1 VPKGMVTPL
10 ESRPA
15 APALRNTLRRPRR
28 PLQRGMTISYQPPP
42 CLAGGSAGVPLA
54 EAVAWEEAFAGE
66 AAGGVPFVSSQA
78 TNWARAP
85 LPRIAS
91 KKAWTPSLFMA
102 ACQHIRTRA
111 YSRAETHPRNCTAV
125 EMEIKVVVGRL
136 LKHVARHRDEAS
148 VDGPVPGCRP
158 VGGESPP
165 RVVALIVHLS
175 DLHLTPGDPAQSIV
189 FDQLVH
195 TLRREREAR
204 NPDHVVVVIT
214 GDVFEAATQRHA
226 KAVEGFLHLHARVV
240 DALGGG
246 AATVVVPGNHD
257 RRRFG
262 LLGPNRQALFQA
274 LHEAA
279 DPKKVYVAG
288 CDAPFL
294 AQVVPDSL
302 HRLPFHVV
310 AYDSTYLPG
319 GLVGAGGTIR
329 LEDLLMVHA
338 RLPDD
343 GVPLLVLTHHHL
355 IPTPLTDVS
364 HIDSTRAS
372 GLTRWVVGNVLPA
385 LVSYGDRE
393 ELTMTALGAG
403 TALSTL
409 HTLGR
414 AVLLLHGHKHVPTAR
429 LVTGMTDGSG
439 DLLIASAGSA
449 GTRERV
455 LAARHPDAARLWP
468 SFSLVLLSE
477 DELQIESLAFSPKQN
492 TRPPIRRT
500 LAHARRNGL
509 KWKPEPLSFRASDPA
524 PRVEVDEAS
533 YRLSPSTSSA
543 ERWDFDCQRRV
554 ERRPGAR
561 LRAYVEFVHALP
573 RGLAARARGGKA
585 RRVELAI
592 DGLTEY
598 NVPDGLSRTLA
609 EGVRGYGPGT
619 AFEWV
624 GLMCRYGAARATLR
638 LARANA
644 EGVKPFG
651 SVTDLTIGREQ
662 PVRIAATTDEWT
674 LTVESCAPRSLLRI
688 YWPLSR

>member
-1 VPKGMVTPL
+1 M
-10 ESRPA
+10 
-15 APALRNTLRRPRR
+15 
-28 PLQRGMTISYQPPP
+28 
-42 CLAGGSAGVPLA
+42 
-54 EAVAWEEAFAGE
+54 
-66 AAGGVPFVSSQA
+66 
-78 TNWARAP
+78 
-85 LPRIAS
+85 
-91 KKAWTPSLFMA
+91 
-102 ACQHIRTRA
+102 
-111 YSRAETHPRNCTAV
+111 
-125 EMEIKVVVGRL
+125 
-136 LKHVARHRDEAS
+136 
-148 VDGPVPGCRP
+148 
-158 VGGESPP
+158 
-165 RVVALIVHLS
+165 ALIVHLS
-175 DLHLTPGDPAQSIV
+175 DLHMAPADPAQSLV
-189 FDQLVH
+189 FDQLVQA
-195 TLRREREAR
+195 LRREREAR
-204 NPDHVVVVIT
+204 NPDHVVLVIT
-214 GDVFEAATQRHA
+214 GDVFEATHRYA

-240 DALGGG
+240 DALGGD
-246 AATVVVPGNHD
+246 APTIVLPGNHD

-262 LLGPNRQALFQA
+262 LLGPNRPALFRA

-279 DPKKVYVAG
+279 DPKEVYVGG
-288 CDAPFL
+288 CDLPFL
-294 AQVVPDSL
+294 AQLVPDSL
-302 HRLPFHVV
+302 HRLPFHVM

-329 LEDLLMVHA
+329 VEDLLMVHA

-372 GLTRWVVGNVLPA
+372 GLARWMVGNLLPA

-468 SFSLVLLSE
+468 SFSLVRLSE
-477 DELQIESLAFSPKQN
+477 DEVQIESLAFSPKRK
-492 TRPPIRRT
+492 TKPTIRRQ
-500 LAHARRNGL
+500 LAHARRTGL
-509 KWKPEPLSFRASDPA
+509 KWKPEPPSLRVDGPA
-524 PRVEVDEAS
+524 PRVEVDEAF
-533 YRLSPSTSSA
+533 YRLSPSKSSV

-554 ERRPGAR
+554 QTRPGAR

-573 RGLAARARGGKA
+573 RGLVSRDRGDKA
-585 RRVELAI
+585 RRVELAL
-592 DGLTEY
+592 DGVTEY
-598 NVPDGLSRTLA
+598 TVPDGLSRTLA
-609 EGVRGYGPGT
+609 DGVRGYGPGT

-624 GLMCRYGAARATLR
+624 GLLCRYGSARATLR

-644 EGVKPFG
+644 DGVEPFG

-662 PVRIAATTDEWT
+662 PVRIAATRDDWT
-674 LTVESCAPRSLLRI
+674 LTVEFCAPRSLLRL